1 MDAVFANTQVMSFHA
16 RYVRVIPTQWHYGI
30 CMKMELKGCKG
41 DTLVMTKFLF
51 LVLMLLTFLLIQGL
65 RASSH

>member
-1 MDAVFANTQVMSFHA
+1 MDAVFANTQVTSFHA

-41 DTLVMTKFLF
+41 DIHVMTEFLF
-51 LVLMLLTFLLIQGL
+51 LVF
-65 RASSH
+65 